1 MNIFFYLFISYPT
14 HEIGGSENNPDWLY
28 STLADYFS
36 SWLPQESLD
45 QFKIE
50 GSYSLQIKPGF
61 RIISI
66 NSNMCQKY
74 NL

>member
-1 MNIFFYLFISYPT
+1 MAFSLLSYPT
-14 HEIGGSENNPDWLY
+14 EEDGGGDPDHSPAWLY

-36 SWLPQESLD
+36 GWLPQESLD
-45 QFKIE
+45 QLKIE